1 MKNKTL
7 IAAAVIALGVLIA
20 APFAFAQRGGM
31 HSRGND
37 FGTVMMLGH
46 LQRAKQA
53 LGLSDDQVAQVQT
66 IFSDLRTQN
75 QPYRESLRS
84 GFQSVLQTLIN
95 NPNDTAAAQA
105 LIDQQTASERAMKV
119 NALNAASKALNV
131 LTPDQRAKLSTFVQE
146 RAGSNRI
153 R

>member
-1 MKNKTL
+1 M
-7 IAAAVIALGVLIA
+7 V
-20 APFAFAQRGGM
+20 
-31 HSRGND
+31 
-37 FGTVMMLGH
+37 LGH

-95 NPNDTAAAQA
+95 NPNDTMAAQA